1 MSLRSLVRVAV
12 VTGVL
17 LAPALPAR
25 AVTTEQFRLRSGADL
40 VSLCATPADDPLYQA
55 AIHFCHGF
63 GSGVYQTMM
72 ALTTHEK
79 LVPVLCP
86 TNPPPTR
93 NEGLAKFLAW
103 SQQHQEHQQE
113 PPAEFLGRFLLE
125 QFPCAKGDKPSA
137 KTAKPSAK
145 GAKASAQ

>member
-1 MSLRSLVRVAV
+1 MSLRSLVRAAV
-12 VTGVL
+12 VAGVL
-17 LAPALPAR
+17 LAPALPAG
-25 AVTTEQFRLRSGADL
+25 AVTTEQFRLRTGADL
-40 VSLCATPADDPLYQA
+40 VALCATPTDDPLYQA

-103 SQQHQEHQQE
+103 SSQHQEQQQE

-125 QFPCAKGDKPSA
+125 QFPCP
-137 KTAKPSAK
+137 KTAKPAAK
-145 GAKASAQ
+145 KAAAK

>member
-12 VTGVL
+12 MTGVL
-17 LAPALPAR
+17 LAATLPAR

-40 VSLCATPADDPLYQA
+40 VSLCATPTDDPLYQA

-63 GSGVYQTMM
+63 GSGVYQTMI

-93 NEGLAKFLAW
+93 NEGLARFLAW
-103 SQQHQEHQQE
+103 AKQHPEHQQD
-113 PPAEFLGRFLLE
+113 PPADFLGRFLLE
-125 QFPCAKGDKPSA
+125 QFPCPKSDTP
-137 KTAKPSAK
+137 TAKAGKAAAK
-145 GAKASAQ
+145 

>member
-1 MSLRSLVRVAV
+1 MSLCSFVRVAV

-103 SQQHQEHQQE
+103 SQQHVEHQQE
-113 PPAEFLGRFLLE
+113 PPAEYLGRFLLQ
-125 QFPCAKGDKPSA
+125 QFPCPKA
-137 KTAKPSAK
+137 
-145 GAKASAQ
+145 AKASPKNAKAPAK